1 MKISHKKNKRIMAL
15 LLIFF
20 IGFINISSVKADSLA
35 NSNMDVVFLMDA
47 SGSMKTSDPEE
58 LRVEAIKMFLD
69 MSVDQGNKFGL
80 VAYSDNIV
88 REHNLDLVKAQ
99 ADKDSIKSMA
109 AGIPFGDK
117 TDTGLGLKEAVKLMD
132 AGIDAGNR
140 GVIVLLSDGKN
151 DPKRSNEES
160 TKDLNEAIKTAK
172 DKGYTIYTIGINYD
186 GTVDKAQ
193 LSNIASSTGGK
204 NYITST
210 SADLPKIL
218 TEIYADNT
226 KVKVQDGGTLVANGA
241 FQDVKVTIPNS
252 NVIEANISMMSSS
265 PIEVKLLDPTGKEVV
280 LPSNN
285 AYVTVS
291 KTYTMLKILK
301 PSKGDY
307 TLKVKGISG
316 DKIKI
321 SFVYNYDLTVEA
333 NISPST
339 VKKGDSVSGDAYIS
353 ANGQKVTDKNV
364 YTGTTAK
371 LIIHNLDNNS
381 VKEQTLTNKGDGFT
395 GKYKLDT
402 SGKYE
407 VNVKID
413 GNGFSRESAPV
424 DLTVVDNTVTSKTP
438 TTVEKSSNKLIY
450 IILGVLIVGV
460 LFLIIKTLKKGRKK
474 GFGRVMLEVKDE
486 TTEEYLSPQYRVLE
500 NYSVKF
506 SLHEVLGL
514 KEEYEETKDLFFRFG
529 EDCLIVDNKSQCI
542 IQKSGRSLEKGEKI
556 QLVSGERIVILLEK
570 VSKSVAFEFYAE

>member
-1 MKISHKKNKRIMAL
+1 
-15 LLIFF
+15 
-20 IGFINISSVKADSLA
+20 
-35 NSNMDVVFLMDA
+35 
-47 SGSMKTSDPEE
+47 
-58 LRVEAIKMFLD
+58 
-69 MSVDQGNKFGL
+69 
-80 VAYSDNIV
+80 
-88 REHNLDLVKAQ
+88 
-99 ADKDSIKSMA
+99 
-109 AGIPFGDK
+109 
-117 TDTGLGLKEAVKLMD
+117 
-132 AGIDAGNR
+132 
-140 GVIVLLSDGKN
+140 
-151 DPKRSNEES
+151 
-160 TKDLNEAIKTAK
+160 
-172 DKGYTIYTIGINYD
+172 
-186 GTVDKAQ
+186 
-193 LSNIASSTGGK
+193 
-204 NYITST
+204 
-210 SADLPKIL
+210 
-218 TEIYADNT
+218 
-226 KVKVQDGGTLVANGA
+226 
-241 FQDVKVTIPNS
+241 
-252 NVIEANISMMSSS
+252 
-265 PIEVKLLDPTGKEVV
+265 
-280 LPSNN
+280 
-285 AYVTVS
+285 
-291 KTYTMLKILK
+291 
-301 PSKGDY
+301 
-307 TLKVKGISG
+307 
-316 DKIKI
+316 
-321 SFVYNYDLTVEA
+321 
-333 NISPST
+333 
-339 VKKGDSVSGDAYIS
+339 
-353 ANGQKVTDKNV
+353 
-364 YTGTTAK
+364 
-371 LIIHNLDNNS
+371 LDNNS